1 MPFLNIFTFLLTISL
16 TTLVIP
22 SMIPKISLLVLLLLV
37 FSIGMNVV
45 IKKKL
50 EHENHGWNHN
60 IHYGLISVPMLAIFI
75 LCIWVSIRFFN
86 INNNVY
92 ADFIL
97 IASHLFFLF
106 FIMNTKDYIF
116 LYKKY
121 YIMLVFFMAL
131 LGLIANCLVSFN
143 MIDISNHYY
152 NISEATRGAFTRDLG
167 LDDSYAFPYSLGL
180 ILTGSGKLNLLGFEF
195 YRISGWA
202 HEPTS
207 ATLFIAPAIILLFHG
222 EVIKGLCLRLVMF
235 STITIFWFF
244 AMSVGSLLAFLIL
257 YSIVALLILYINYF
271 PVKLSVFLSSLILI
285 CILVAPIILE
295 PLINSSIFT
304 TKFDLESESLQKSF
318 SMLTWFIPDD
328 TKTVSYYFSNLMM
341 WMIISLFTVV
351 AIGKLIDC
359 SGELFPNPYAL
370 ILLYIIIHSMKG
382 SQATVFYLFF
392 TFFWFYM
399 TYFSNDNKFYDV
411 DKTAKGE

>member
-1 MPFLNIFTFLLTISL
+1 
-16 TTLVIP
+16 
-22 SMIPKISLLVLLLLV
+22 
-37 FSIGMNVV
+37 
-45 IKKKL
+45 
-50 EHENHGWNHN
+50 
-60 IHYGLISVPMLAIFI
+60 
-75 LCIWVSIRFFN
+75 
-86 INNNVY
+86 
-92 ADFIL
+92 
-97 IASHLFFLF
+97 
-106 FIMNTKDYIF
+106 
-116 LYKKY
+116 
-121 YIMLVFFMAL
+121 
-131 LGLIANCLVSFN
+131 
-143 MIDISNHYY
+143 
-152 NISEATRGAFTRDLG
+152 
-167 LDDSYAFPYSLGL
+167 
-180 ILTGSGKLNLLGFEF
+180 
-195 YRISGWA
+195 
-202 HEPTS
+202 
-207 ATLFIAPAIILLFHG
+207 
-222 EVIKGLCLRLVMF
+222 
-235 STITIFWFF
+235 
-244 AMSVGSLLAFLIL
+244 
-257 YSIVALLILYINYF
+257 
-271 PVKLSVFLSSLILI
+271 
-285 CILVAPIILE
+285 VAPIILE